1 MGVWGANRGTEGYSG
16 RFLGRLRITRGSQR
30 ANGSFWGALEILG
43 GSGRAY
49 GFLDAPLSSHPLLKI
64 LDFPPILHPGSAT
77 VARSPWGHWGPP
89 PHVLPERALPPQ
101 MSSPKFTHTLVDV
114 ARDKQNKGILD
125 LLGPP
130 PLTTEASMPQ
140 GSLGELPLKPC
151 FMGEKNST
159 FGVLWGENRQFGL
172 RKAILGSFQRET
184 WWFVVRKTGLGSF
197 WRGRVSLG

>member
-1 MGVWGANRGTEGYSG
+1 MGDWGKLRALGRPWGAPGGALGLLRESERNIGVWGANRGTEGYSG

-49 GFLDAPLSSHPLLKI
+49 GFLDAPLSSHPLLEI

-130 PLTTEASMPQ
+130 PLQQRLQCPRAAWGNCLSSPA
-140 GSLGELPLKPC
+140 
-151 FMGEKNST
+151 
-159 FGVLWGENRQFGL
+159 LWG
-172 RKAILGSFQRET
+172 RKIALLGSFG
-184 WWFVVRKTGLGSF
+184 VRTGNLG
-197 WRGRVSLG
+197 